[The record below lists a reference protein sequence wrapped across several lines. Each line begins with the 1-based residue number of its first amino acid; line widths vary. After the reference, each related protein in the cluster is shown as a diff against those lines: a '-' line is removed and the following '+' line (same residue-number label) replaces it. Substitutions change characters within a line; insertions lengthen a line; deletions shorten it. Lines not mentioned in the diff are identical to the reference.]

1 MIMVYLSLY
10 TRTKNSCVLLNYYE
24 YDTYDAAK
32 YALDRTTPEYDA
44 DFYHIEYD
52 LGELD
57 TTVSKPFECRDNF
70 ANSKPKADLQRQAE
84 VKALKLLDL
93 MPKLREADDKQTLA
107 EQIATEMQMLKS
119 ALTKAQYD
127 VLLTELERQPY
138 IRKLQYTA

>member
-1 MIMVYLSLY
+1 MVYLSLY

-24 YDTYDAAK
+24 YDTYSAAK
-32 YALDRTTPEYDA
+32 SAYNRAVPEYDA

-52 LGELD
+52 LGGLD
-57 TTVSKPFECRDNF
+57 TTVSKSFVCRDSF

-84 VKALKLLDL
+84 AKALKLLDL
-93 MPKLREADDKQTLA
+93 MPKLREAEDKQSLA

-127 VLLTELERQPY
+127 VLLTELEKQPY
-138 IRKLQYTA
+138 IRKLQYIA

>member
-1 MIMVYLSLY
+1 MVYLSLY

-24 YDTYDAAK
+24 YDTLDAARS
-32 YALDRTTPEYDA
+32 AFDRARPEYDA

-57 TTVSKPFECRDNF
+57 TTVSKTFVCRDNF

-93 MPKLREADDKQTLA
+93 MPKLRVAEDKQSLGSPCRGSLQDKPCTSVR
-107 EQIATEMQMLKS
+107 QCRTVHQSQTENPC
-119 ALTKAQYD
+119 
-127 VLLTELERQPY
+127 ERLPY
-138 IRKLQYTA
+138 QSN